1 MSAYAKCLQQATS
14 PQRQEVIGLYRRCL
28 RCAASIKDF
37 GWRTSYL
44 EYSQDSFRRNSGLP
58 FHSSQ
63 AIDARNYAEEQ
74 LERMKY
80 YLSVNQKI
88 ALERNQLN
96 GAKQPLLRPLSS
108 VFHTAEAVRSENVC
122 SKSHKS
128 AVNQISTDD
137 AIDTE
142 QQNPEKGNLD
152 PIASSDMEAFEI
164 EAGETETETM
174 KEDSVDIEHDPKKQF
189 LNFFADLPSSASLN
203 MDIGDI
209 DSDEGAAHASKADH
223 VPRVLNGAFE
233 MVEDETTTDHWSE
246 DRQTRKHGA
255 ADLLEMLD
263 ENPSE
268 GINKNASD
276 CSAENFELVK
286 TKQLERSN
294 DMVNFLEGMKSPKN
308 IKIVKLSK
316 NRQKNLRV
324 NRTLKRRETRRK
336 FPTASVISCRNAKA
350 IEDVIADDVRGE
362 IFIKHDSASD
372 GIQTNDGS
380 KEHQVESFLK
390 GGVRSLHL
398 SDKDIDDIIVGD
410 VRGNIFV
417 KNDSAPAIGELVSDG
432 IQTNDRS
439 KEHQVESFLKRAVP
453 SLHLSDISLY
463 AKQLVE
469 DGFDSVEMISNE
481 LQREDLEFM
490 KKAHARALWKFMQSK
505 VNRDNTG

>member
-1 MSAYAKCLQQATS
+1 MSGYAKCLQQATS
-14 PQRQEVIGLYRRCL
+14 HQRQEVIGLYRRCL

-37 GWRTSYL
+37 GWRSSYL

-63 AIDARNYAEEQ
+63 ATDARNYAEEQ

-88 ALERNQLN
+88 ELERNQLN
-96 GAKQPLLRPLSS
+96 GAKQPLLKPLSS
-108 VFHTAEAVRSENVC
+108 VFPATEAVKLENEC
-122 SKSHKS
+122 SKSQESEAK
-128 AVNQISTDD
+128 QISTDD

-152 PIASSDMEAFEI
+152 AIVSSKMETFEI
-164 EAGETETETM
+164 EAGETKTETT
-174 KEDSVDIEHDPKKQF
+174 KEDSVDIEDDPKKQF
-189 LNFFADLPSSASLN
+189 LNFFSDLPSSASLN
-203 MDIGDI
+203 MEVGEIEN
-209 DSDEGAAHASKADH
+209 DEGAAHASKAKH
-223 VPRVLNGAFE
+223 VPTVLEGASDMFE
-233 MVEDETTTDHWSE
+233 EEESTDHWSE

-268 GINKNASD
+268 GIDKNASD
-276 CSAENFELVK
+276 CSAGNSELVK
-286 TKQLERSN
+286 TNQLERSN
-294 DMVNFLEGMKSPKN
+294 DMVNFLEEMKSPKN

-324 NRTLKRRETRRK
+324 NRTLKRREARRK
-336 FPTASVISCRNAKA
+336 LPTASIVSSRNTKTVDD
-350 IEDVIADDVRGE
+350 IIADDVRGD
-362 IFIKHDSASD
+362 IFIKNDSTPAVGDLISD
-372 GIQTNDGS
+372 GIQTNDSS

-390 GGVRSLHL
+390 G
-398 SDKDIDDIIVGD
+398 
-410 VRGNIFV
+410 
-417 KNDSAPAIGELVSDG
+417 
-432 IQTNDRS
+432 
-439 KEHQVESFLKRAVP
+439 AVP
-453 SLHLSDISLY
+453 SLHLSDVSLY

-481 LQREDLEFM
+481 LQRGDLEFM

-505 VNRDNTG
+505 ENKDTAG